1 MKTVLLILIAFLP
14 VVVAA
19 QTTSPDVVSS
29 SGAYFSNANA
39 SLSWTLGELATE
51 TLANGGNILTQGF
64 QQPVPVSITGIN
76 LDLLV
81 YLEGPFNGT
90 QMGNALNTQNQIPLA
105 QPYNTAPWNYSG
117 AESVGSIPNN
127 NVVDWVLI
135 ELRDA
140 TSASSA
146 IPTSSIGT
154 QAAFLLKDGSV
165 VATDGG
171 SILNFNV
178 TVNHDLFVVVWHR
191 NHLGV
196 LSANALSQTGG
207 VFNYDFSTSLAQ
219 VYNGGAGYKEI
230 STGVYGMVAGD
241 ANGSGELNAADN
253 NLWKTNAGKNGYL
266 PTDYNMDVQANN
278 LDKNDYYVP
287 NINYESQVPD

>member
-1 MKTVLLILIAFLP
+1 MKTALLILIAFLP
-14 VVVAA
+14 IIVSA
-19 QTTSPDVVSS
+19 QTTSPDVVTS

-51 TLANGGNILTQGF
+51 TFANGGNILTQGF
-64 QQPVPVSITGIN
+64 QQPVSVSITGIDLN
-76 LDLLV
+76 LLV

-90 QMGNALNTQNQIPLA
+90 QMDNVLNANNQIPLA
-105 QPYNTAPWNYSG
+105 QPYNVAPWNYAGS
-117 AESVGSIPNN
+117 ESVGSIPNSD
-127 NVVDWVLI
+127 VVDWVLI

-146 IPTSSIGT
+146 IPTSIIGT

-165 VATDGG
+165 VTTDGG

-178 TVNHDLFVVVWHR
+178 TLNHDLYVVVWHR
-191 NHLGV
+191 NHLGI
-196 LSANALSQTGG
+196 LSANAISQSGG

-219 VYNGGAGYKEI
+219 VYNGGVGYKEI

-278 LDKNDYYVP
+278 PDKNDYFVP